1 MSPGYS
7 FLRDGVE
14 SLGESLD
21 PAACQALY
29 DRVLADRSFSPEMF
43 LSEPVYRSNPQNRR
57 VNPIQGER
65 NLIER
70 YDLAAIERSPG
81 FVAAM
86 ARVLGRGYRLERRK
100 FVVSLPQKW
109 VPDWVRKEVDG
120 VASANINPYV
130 HEEFRDVT
138 YMQGIDFH
146 QDMIDFRDREP
157 DFVTCYIYLAPV
169 GVDDSPIH
177 LVPGSHRLGGTV
189 FPHDLRV
196 LDVGGSRILYRAD
209 PEHQAELPIHRLTGP
224 GGTGFLWH
232 SCMLHGTRPHM
243 GSLPRISIR
252 YIAQKDPSDS
262 DTLLDRANRELL
274 RPGSL
279 PVTRVDVDESG
290 VVRDRRNT
298 ISTAIA
304 AG

>member
-1 MSPGYS
+1 MSPTHS
-7 FLRDGVE
+7 LVRDGIE
-14 SLGESLD
+14 SLGDSLD
-21 PAACQALY
+21 SKACQALY
-29 DRVLADRSFSPEMF
+29 DQILADRSFSPEMF
-43 LSEPVYRSNPQNRR
+43 LSESSYRSNPQNRR

-70 YDLAAIERSPG
+70 YDLSFIEQSPR
-81 FVAAM
+81 FIAAM
-86 ARVLGRGYRLERRK
+86 ARALGRGYRLERRK
-100 FVVSLPQKW
+100 FVVSLPQTW
-109 VPDWVRKEVDG
+109 VPGWVCKEVDG

-130 HEEFRDVT
+130 HAEFRDVT

-169 GVDDSPIH
+169 GPDDSPIY

-196 LDVGGSRILYRAD
+196 LDRAETRILYRAD
-209 PEHQAELPIHRLTGP
+209 EKHQMELSIHRITGP
-224 GGTGFLWH
+224 AGAGYFWH
-232 SCMLHGTRPHM
+232 SCMLHGTRLHV
-243 GSLPRISIR
+243 GKLPRISIR
-252 YIAQKDPSDS
+252 YIVQKDLSDS

-279 PVTRVDVDESG
+279 PRTRVDVDESG
-290 VVRDRRNT
+290 AVRDRRNVISSAPT
-298 ISTAIA
+298 I
-304 AG
+304 G

>member
-1 MSPGYS
+1 MSQAYS
-7 FLRDGVE
+7 FVRDGVE
-14 SLGESLD
+14 SLGDCLD
-21 PAACQALY
+21 SRACQALY
-29 DRVLADRSFSPEMF
+29 DRILADRSFSPEMF
-43 LSEPVYRSNPQNRR
+43 LPESVYRSNPQNRR

-70 YDLAAIERSPG
+70 YDLSFIEQSPG

-100 FVVSLPQKW
+100 FVVSLPQDW

-130 HEEFRDVT
+130 REGFRDVT

-157 DFVTCYIYLAPV
+157 DFITCYIYLAPV
-169 GVDDSPIH
+169 GADDSPIY

-196 LDVGGSRILYRAD
+196 LDGAGSRVLYRAD
-209 PEHQAELPIHRLTGP
+209 DRHQAELPIDRLTGP
-224 GGTGFLWH
+224 AGTGYFWH
-232 SCMLHGTRPHM
+232 SCMLHGTRLHV
-243 GSLPRISIR
+243 GRLPRISVR
-252 YIAQKDPSDS
+252 YIAQKDLSDS
-262 DTLLDRANRELL
+262 QTLLDRVNRELL

-290 VVRDRRNT
+290 VVRDRRNA
-298 ISTAIA
+298 ISSAIA
-304 AG
+304 VG